1 MTFTAR
7 FKVQDVGEG
16 PAPINVLAVAS
27 VEDGT
32 LTTNTEKARSMELR
46 IVIDADETSLAEG
59 DELYCNG
66 HFSATAIGPGTT

>member
-16 PAPINVLAVAS
+16 PAPINVLATAE

-32 LTTNTEKARSMELR
+32 LTQNTEKARSMELR
-46 IVIDADETSLAEG
+46 IVIDADETAVKVG
-59 DELYCNG
+59 DVITATG
-66 HFSATAIGPGTT
+66 HFTS